1 MKGFGRNANLDLN
14 AFARRQVLQALI
26 VSDTHGSLRLL
37 DTALSQLPDVEL
49 ILHLGDHA
57 APYQELKTV
66 TDLPVIAVAGNCDGR
81 DGRDMPDTLHLSL
94 AGTRLFLTHGHRFR
108 VKHDLAEL
116 IAAATTP
123 PVESDLILFGHTH
136 RYLDSILTTEGG
148 RPFRLLN
155 PGSACLSPF
164 NPHPSCAMLRIEAG
178 RVEIT
183 RFTPDVLVG

>member
-1 MKGFGRNANLDLN
+1 MKDINRAANLDLN
-14 AFARRQVLQALI
+14 ALAGRQTLQALI

-37 DTALSQLPDVEL
+37 YTALKRMPDIEL

-57 APYQELKTV
+57 ASYQELKTV

-81 DGRDMPDTLHLSL
+81 DGRDLPDTLRLTL
-94 AGTRLFLTHGHRFR
+94 AGERLFLTHGHRFR

-136 RYLDSILTTEGG
+136 RYLDSTLTTEDS

-164 NPHPSCAMLRIEAG
+164 NPHPSCALLRIDAG

-183 RFTPDVLVG
+183 RFTPDDPA

>member
-1 MKGFGRNANLDLN
+1 MKGFGRKNNLDLN
-14 AFARRQVLQALI
+14 ALAERQVLQALI

-37 DTALSQLPDVEL
+37 HSVLRRFSDVEL

-81 DGRDMPDTLHLSL
+81 DGKDLPETLRLTL
-94 AGTRLFLTHGHRFR
+94 AGVRLFLTHGHRFR

-136 RYLDSILTTEGG
+136 RYLDSMLTTEGG
-148 RPFRLLN
+148 KSFRLLN

-164 NPHPSCAMLRIEAG
+164 NPHPSCALLRIDTD
-178 RVEIT
+178 RVEII
-183 RFTPDVLVG
+183 RFTPDDPA